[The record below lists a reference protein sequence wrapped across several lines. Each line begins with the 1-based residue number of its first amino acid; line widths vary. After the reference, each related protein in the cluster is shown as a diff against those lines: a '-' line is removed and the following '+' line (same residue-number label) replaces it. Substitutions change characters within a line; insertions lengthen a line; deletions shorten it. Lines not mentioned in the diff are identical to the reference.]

1 VSKGEGGRH
10 ADLLASLGEGEFGA
24 DGTCPHPA
32 QHRAQ
37 ESIRVCVIEV
47 QRLVNVMSRVEK
59 GSAGELVDGLE
70 LRGLDY
76 DYIGWSEVI

>member
-1 VSKGEGGRH
+1 VSKGEGGRR

-24 DGTCPHPA
+24 DATCPHPA

-47 QRLVNVMSRVEK
+47 QRLVNVMSRAEK
-59 GSAGELVDGLE
+59 GSAGELFDGLE

-76 DYIGWSEVI
+76 GYIGWSEVI